1 LIFVTVGSMLP
12 FDRLIRAVDNL
23 AISPGQEIFAQIGH
37 GKYLPRNLRFARM
50 LTPEKFE
57 EYVTSATLVIAHA
70 GMGTVIT
77 AMEAGKA
84 VVILP
89 RLAALREATTDHQVH
104 TARWLNGKPG
114 ILAAASEADLERVV
128 DIALNLQG
136 HTLRQLCKSAAPEF
150 VAKIRAF
157 IDS

>member
-1 LIFVTVGSMLP
+1 MTVGSMLP
-12 FDRLIRAVDNL
+12 FDRLIRTVDEM
-23 AISPGQEIFAQIGH
+23 AISLDQEIFAQIGH
-37 GKYLPRNLRFARM
+37 GKYLPRHLRFARM

-84 VVILP
+84 LVILP

-114 ILAAASEADLERVV
+114 IFVAGSEADLEHVV
-128 DIALNLQG
+128 DVAFHRQG
-136 HTLRQLCKSAAPEF
+136 TMLRPLCKSAAPEF

-157 IDS
+157 IDG